1 MDAQIIW
8 TLVCGLAIAV
18 GAAGVII
25 PVLPGSLLVGAALL
39 VWALATGSPV
49 GWVVFGIGGACVAV
63 GMLSSTILTGRTMK
77 RRQIPGVSILAGVA
91 LGIVGFFLVPV
102 AGLLLGFAV
111 GLFLAELARQRAL
124 KPAVSSSLAA
134 LKATGLGMLAEFGC
148 ASLAAGTWLA
158 GVWIHFATR

>member
-8 TLVCGLAIAV
+8 TVVCGLAIAV

-39 VWALATGSPV
+39 AWAFATASPV
-49 GWVVFGIGGACVAV
+49 GWIVFAVGGVCVGA
-63 GMLSSTILTGRTMK
+63 GMLSSAILTGRTMK
-77 RRQIPGVSILAGVA
+77 RRQIPGVSVGAGLA
-91 LGIVGFFLVPV
+91 LGIVGFFIVPV
-102 AGLLLGFAV
+102 VGLLLGFAV

-134 LKATGLGMLAEFGC
+134 LKATGLGMVAEFAF

-158 GVWIHFATR
+158 GVWIYFATR